1 MKNDIKKY
9 IDSKNVIGDNEYKE
23 MVKLFGKDAVDEY
36 FNTIL
41 DEIDLTSTAVQDK
54 YIGYLNAVSDGDE
67 SENFDQDAI
76 EHYLDTIGTGRK
88 SNVDTLKIYLM
99 EAGSNPLLS
108 VDEERKKATIICDG
122 KVKDNGS
129 SNLYLLKEIEDE
141 KYFGKETV
149 RIIDF
154 PTVFKT
160 MSKVDS
166 IEDRKTL
173 LKLVRRAVGASSE
186 TGNIRKYE
194 EKKYDELDK
203 MVLENDFSSISGGKD
218 ISSDELQK
226 QLVSVREYRNAVKTM
241 INSNLRLV
249 INISKKYVGRGLDL
263 NDLIDEGNLGLIR
276 AVEKYDVTRGFKFS
290 TYATWW
296 IRQAVTRAIA
306 DNGKIIRVPVH
317 MIERVNKIE
326 RVRRELTAKLNK
338 DPSILEIAKEADM
351 TESQVVEAMNY
362 NNNVVSLDIPVG
374 EDEDTTLAD
383 FLVDEKSETS
393 SDAFKASLRS
403 DMEFILETLS
413 DREKEVIMLR
423 YGWNDGK
430 LRTLEEVGKIFG
442 VTRERVRQIE
452 AKAIRKLRN
461 PNRSNRVAD
470 YYQN

>member
-54 YIGYLNAVSDGDE
+54 YIGYLNAVSEEDE
-67 SENFDQDAI
+67 SEIFDQDAI
-76 EHYLDTIGTGRK
+76 EHYLDTVGTGKK
-88 SNVDTLKIYLM
+88 SNVDTLKLYLM
-99 EAGSNPLLS
+99 EAGLNPLLS

-186 TGNIRKYE
+186 TGNIKKYE

-203 MVLENDFSSISGGKD
+203 MVLGNDFSSISGGKD

-226 QLVSVREYRNAVKTM
+226 QLVFVREYRNAVKTM

-263 NDLIDEGNLGLIR
+263 NDLIEEGNLGLMR

-338 DPSILEIAKEADM
+338 DPSILEIAKEAGM
-351 TESQVVEAMNY
+351 TESQVIEAMNY
-362 NNNVVSLDIPVG
+362 NSNVVSLDIPVG

-383 FLVDEKSETS
+383 FLVDENTNITDVVERSELKRLIEQLLCTLT
-393 SDAFKASLRS
+393 DRDRKIIELR
-403 DMEFILETLS
+403 FGLNGQ
-413 DREKEVIMLR
+413 RPH
-423 YGWNDGK
+423 
-430 LRTLEEVGKIFG
+430 TLEEVGAEFSI
-442 VTRERVRQIE
+442 TRERVRQIE
-452 AKAIRKLRN
+452 AKTLRKFRYPARANKLQ
-461 PNRSNRVAD
+461 D
-470 YYQN
+470 YIE

>member
-9 IDSKNVIGDNEYKE
+9 IDGKNVIGDSEYKE
-23 MVKLFGKDAVDEY
+23 MVKLFGKEAVDEY

-54 YIGYLNAVSDGDE
+54 YIGYRNAVSDEDE
-67 SENFDQDAI
+67 SESFDQDAI
-76 EHYLDTIGTGRK
+76 ERYLDTIGTGRK
-88 SNVDTLKIYLM
+88 SNVDILKLYLM
-99 EAGSNPLLS
+99 EAGLNPLLS
-108 VDEERKKATIICDG
+108 VDEEKKQATIICDG
-122 KVKDNGS
+122 KVKENGS
-129 SNLYLLKEIEDE
+129 SNLYLLKEIKDE

-154 PTVFKT
+154 PTVFNT
-160 MSKVDS
+160 ISKVES
-166 IEDRKTL
+166 VEDKKKL
-173 LKLVRRAVGASSE
+173 LKLVRRAINASNE

-194 EKKYDELDK
+194 DKKYDELDK
-203 MVLENDFSSISGGKD
+203 MVSENDFSSISGGRD
-218 ISSDELQK
+218 ISSDQLQK
-226 QLVSVREYRNAVKTM
+226 QLVFVREYRNAVKTM

-263 NDLIDEGNLGLIR
+263 NDLIEEGNMGLMK

-306 DNGKIIRVPVH
+306 DNGKVIRVPVH

-326 RVRRELTAKLNK
+326 RIRRELTAKLNK
-338 DPSILEIAKEADM
+338 EPSISDIAKEANM
-351 TESQVVEAMNY
+351 LESQVEEAINY
-362 NNNVVSLDIPVG
+362 TSNVVSLDTPIG
-374 EDEDTTLAD
+374 DEEDSTLAD

-393 SDAFKASLRS
+393 SDAFRTALRS
-403 DMEFILETLS
+403 DMGSILETLS

-430 LRTLEEVGKIFG
+430 TRTLEEVGKIFG

-452 AKAIRKLRN
+452 AKALRKLRN
-461 PNRSNRVAD
+461 PKRSNRVAD

>member
-54 YIGYLNAVSDGDE
+54 YIGYLNAVSEEDE

-76 EHYLDTIGTGRK
+76 EHYLDTVGTGKK
-88 SNVDTLKIYLM
+88 SNVDTLKLYLM
-99 EAGSNPLLS
+99 EAGLNPLLS
-108 VDEERKKATIICDG
+108 VDEERKKATIICEG

-129 SNLYLLKEIEDE
+129 SNLYLLKEIEDG

-186 TGNIRKYE
+186 TGNIKKYE

-203 MVLENDFSSISGGKD
+203 MVLGNDFSSISGGKD

-226 QLVSVREYRNAVKTM
+226 QLVFVREYRNAVK
-241 INSNLRLV
+241 RLV

-263 NDLIDEGNLGLIR
+263 NDLIEEGNFGLMR

-306 DNGKIIRVPVH
+306 DNGKLIRVPVH

-338 DPSILEIAKEADM
+338 DPSILEIAKE
-351 TESQVVEAMNY
+351 
-362 NNNVVSLDIPVG
+362 
-374 EDEDTTLAD
+374 
-383 FLVDEKSETS
+383 
-393 SDAFKASLRS
+393 
-403 DMEFILETLS
+403 
-413 DREKEVIMLR
+413 
-423 YGWNDGK
+423 
-430 LRTLEEVGKIFG
+430 
-442 VTRERVRQIE
+442 QI
-452 AKAIRKLRN
+452 
-461 PNRSNRVAD
+461 
-470 YYQN
+470 